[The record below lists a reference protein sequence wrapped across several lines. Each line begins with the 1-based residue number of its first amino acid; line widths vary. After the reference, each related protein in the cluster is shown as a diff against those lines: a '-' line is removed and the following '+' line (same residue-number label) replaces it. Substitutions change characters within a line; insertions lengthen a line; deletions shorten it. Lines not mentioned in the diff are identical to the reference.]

1 MARRQKKQKNYVFPE
16 YERSRL
22 GIALGIDAF
31 QVLFFGP
38 LYMAILFD
46 YKTSA
51 HQKTMLLAWGIIA
64 AVLMIIPL
72 LYGLKDYPRR
82 SARYAF
88 GGDSVSI
95 LLGKTRRSLSTGDA
109 VHIARRILRFG
120 ETGSEVEQSFFVLW
134 KENVELPAGV
144 LHPYRALKN
153 HPILVL
159 PDNDEVCRQLSALFG
174 DREELR
180 QNDRECSTN
189 YVFSEYER
197 ERFKLGMGLTP
208 LISIFFLGV
217 YFSLLRDYL
226 GKSDLIIITVF
237 WGTFVAAWILL
248 LRVSMKY
255 KRHRFARYRFSEDAV
270 FMRFGETE
278 WGIHASDSFQI
289 SLRTMIF
296 PERYNIRKE
305 KYITLWRTGEPEPK
319 DEVSPYSIMKR
330 SEVIILPDTEDVR
343 NQLRRTLGV
352 KVIGYW
358 VSSPTES

>member
-1 MARRQKKQKNYVFPE
+1 MAQRQKKQKNYVFPE

-22 GIALGIDAF
+22 GIALGIDAL

-38 LYMAILFD
+38 LYMAIFFD

-82 SARYAF
+82 SARYSFQA
-88 GGDSVSI
+88 DSVSM

-180 QNDRECSTN
+180 QNDRKCSTN

-197 ERFKLGMGLTP
+197 ERYKLGMGLTP

-217 YFSLLRDYL
+217 YFS
-226 GKSDLIIITVF
+226 
-237 WGTFVAAWILL
+237 FVAAWILL
-248 LRVSMKY
+248 LRVSRKY
-255 KRHRFARYRFSEDAV
+255 KRHRFAQYRFSEDAV